1 MADPIMLTIFFIVF
15 ITLLL
20 LGLQIGTV
28 LLVTGI
34 LGIFLLGGIGPLTGI
49 LQTDPY
55 ARVASYALT
64 TIPLFVLMSQFIMH
78 SDIVKYLYH
87 LVFKMSR
94 GKPGILGVFTIILG
108 GFLGAV
114 SGSATA
120 ISATLGQISVPELK
134 KHGYSEDLAG
144 AIAASA
150 GTLSTLIPPS
160 IGLIIYGAI
169 TQTPVGSLF
178 MAVII
183 PGILTVLVL
192 VICTSIMY
200 KLSNKGR
207 VAINEV
213 AATTTVEDNIPKS
226 KYVISIIAS
235 IVIMGAIFG
244 GIYAG
249 IFTPTEAG
257 GVGAFVSL
265 VAALLLGKV
274 NKTFIKESFMSTVKI
289 TCMVLFIMVGAA
301 VFARFVSLSM
311 LPRKLM
317 GLLEPLA
324 STPMLVIILLLTTY
338 FILFMFIEG
347 AAVILMT
354 VPITLPLAEM
364 AGLGALEF
372 GILLCVVGAA
382 GMLTPPVG
390 LCVYAV
396 SGVTKTPIEKLFK
409 HTTIF
414 AIAVVV
420 VVVSLSLLFPQIITW
435 LPSTM

>member
-15 ITLLL
+15 IALLL

-49 LQTDPY
+49 LQTDPF

-87 LVFKMSR
+87 LVFKLSR

-200 KLSNKGR
+200 KLSTKEK
-207 VAINEV
+207 VAVNEV
-213 AATTTVEDNIPKS
+213 AATTTVEDFPKS
-226 KYVISIIAS
+226 KYVISIVAS
-235 IVIMGAIFG
+235 VVIMGAIFG

-249 IFTPTEAG
+249 VFTPTEAG

-274 NKTFIKESFMSTVKI
+274 NKSFIKNSFVSTVKI
-289 TCMVLFIMVGAA
+289 TCMVLFIMIGAA

-324 STPMLVIILLLTTY
+324 STPILVIILLLVAY
-338 FILFMFIEG
+338 FFLFMFIEG

-354 VPITLPLAEM
+354 VPITLPIAEM

-372 GILLCVVGAA
+372 GILISVVGAA

-396 SGVTKTPIEKLFK
+396 SGVTKTPIEKLFR
-409 HTTIF
+409 HTTVF
-414 AIAVVV
+414 AIAVTVV
-420 VVVSLSLLFPQIITW
+420 VVTIALIFPQIITW